1 MTNLQQERDHLALAD
16 RHIIEGRRRVANQT
30 KLVETM
36 ARSGQDTVMAAR
48 LPRTFEETLE
58 AWHAHR
64 RNILQAIDGR

>member
-36 ARSGQDTVMAAR
+36 ARSGQDTVMAAT
-48 LPRTFEETLE
+48 LLRTFEETLE